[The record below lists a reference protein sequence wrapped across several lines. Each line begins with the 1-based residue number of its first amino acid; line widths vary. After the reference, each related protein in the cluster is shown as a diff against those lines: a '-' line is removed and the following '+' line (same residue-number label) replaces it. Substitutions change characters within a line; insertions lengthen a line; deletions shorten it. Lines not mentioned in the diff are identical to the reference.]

1 MAFAIA
7 RIAKL
12 KGGSVAGAGR
22 HVDRTRETPNADRA
36 KLDENRILIGDDR
49 PVRELVTEKI
59 DEHGGKPRCDS
70 VECVELLLAASPEY
84 FNEGREE
91 NNPERVHEF
100 AEKTVEFLHEQYG
113 DRCVK
118 ATLHLDEKTPHVQAF
133 VVPVD
138 ERGKLNCKSFF
149 GSRAKLRAFQDA
161 FAEKMQP
168 LGLERGVKG
177 SRATH
182 EDIQRFYGAINREVR
197 VRVQPEKVPDPP
209 RVMVTEASRR
219 QYKQQVI
226 HAVAEQFHEPVN
238 ILNKQAKLAREE
250 KGKRE
255 AAEKRAAKAEQREK
269 EWAEKFIAE
278 QKENIAFH
286 HQTRTLQSELAT
298 ERQQKGELNKQIE
311 QLSTRVQILAARVQ
325 DIPLI
330 TVMRA
335 MGYRGEE
342 RGADALYRDAH
353 GGVAIMILDNKVTHA
368 GQVVAHN
375 AVDLVIHMR
384 EAHQQI
390 QTTPRDAITWLADTF
405 GKERATAASL
415 VYAEQRAGTIIGE
428 HERNREVERQRE
440 IESGIERERH
450 RQRAFVPQRTELM
463 ERPREDTYERGRG
476 RGRSR

>member
-12 KGGSVAGAGR
+12 KGGSVAGAGK
-22 HVDRTRETPNADRA
+22 HVDRTRETPNADRT

-49 PVRELVTEKI
+49 PVRELVTEMI
-59 DEHGGKPRCDS
+59 EEHGGKPRCDS

-100 AEKTVEFLHEQYG
+100 AEKTVEFLHEHYG

-133 VVPVD
+133 VVPID

-149 GSRAKLRAFQDA
+149 GSRAKLRAFQNA
-161 FAEKMQP
+161 FAAKMQP
-168 LGLERGVKG
+168 LGLERGVEG

-182 EDIQRFYGAINREVR
+182 QDIQRFYGAINREVR
-197 VRVQPEKVPDPP
+197 VRVRPERVPDPL
-209 RVMVTEASRR
+209 RVMVTEASRQ

-226 HAVAEQFHEPVN
+226 RAVAEQFHEPVN

-250 KGKRE
+250 KGKRD

-286 HQTRTLQSELAT
+286 HQTRALQAELVTEQKQTGEMSQQVEYLSQQVQTLS
-298 ERQQKGELNKQIE
+298 
-311 QLSTRVQILAARVQ
+311 ARVQ
-325 DIPLI
+325 DIPMPE
-330 TVMRA
+330 VMRSL
-335 MGYRGEE
+335 GYKGEQC
-342 RGADALYRDAH
+342 RDGATIYRDAQGAVAMTISDGKAVH
-353 GGVAIMILDNKVTHA
+353 GSR
-368 GQVVAHN
+368 VVASN
-375 AVDLVIHMR
+375 AIDLTIHIR
-384 EAHQQI
+384 EVQEKVETSPHEALQ
-390 QTTPRDAITWLADTF
+390 WLAETF
-405 GKERATAASL
+405 GKERATAAA
-415 VYAEQRAGTIIGE
+415 VVHAEQQAGMVIGE
-428 HERNREVERQRE
+428 HERSRE
-440 IESGIERERH
+440 
-450 RQRAFVPQRTELM
+450 M
-463 ERPREDTYERGRG
+463 ERATQRQQPLDHTRTRAIEHERDGL
-476 RGRSR
+476 SR